1 MSFLG
6 AMGGEIVDLT
16 ASDPEESDHDPG
28 TKDPE
33 RLEDLIPEAALA
45 HVRAAGKGGAVLQFQ
60 QDIVDE
66 LLEKDGL
73 TCIAEGLGL
82 VEIIALLLKEH
93 TVPGGTQAGHLA
105 REIPRL
111 PETEAADTEDTV
123 DDASPPKLEYQ
134 VGQGAVLILGLND
147 FNKAALKVHCGL
159 HGMPFPPVVTAEVT
173 GTRRD
178 EIYRNGG
185 PMFVTT
191 RIAAVDILR
200 EALPQSN
207 IQGVIVANG
216 HRVTDMSQE
225 AFVIRLFRSG
235 NRAGF
240 LRALTD
246 RPGEL
251 CRGFSKVDQVMK
263 YLMTR
268 ELHLWP
274 RFQLTVKA
282 CLDSHA
288 PEVIELRQPLSD
300 RVRKIQ
306 EAIVHV
312 MDECMTE
319 LKKSRHV
326 DTSELTVE
334 AGLFKSFDRIVQR
347 QLDPVWN
354 VVSRRLKQVVWDL
367 RTLRNLANFLLR
379 YDAVTFL
386 RYLETLR
393 MTEGSMSMWMFT
405 ESAHTI
411 FEQARRRVY
420 VLRKTPAPA
429 GLGEGVGVGAKK
441 RRTPATDNPAPSA
454 LHMVLEPM
462 PKWRLIEEIV
472 REIET
477 DKTKLFAKME
487 KYGVDDATLVGDLD
501 ESTDESIA
509 SFLRHS
515 LDVRVPMD
523 EGGPS
528 LLERYGQGPT
538 LIVAKDEA
546 TAMQLTGMLLRGAD
560 GMMRSIWQKY
570 LRQRKASGE
579 LAKGKTKPAPV
590 AGRGGRVGGGGR
602 GGRGGRFM
610 SKMDRMRAAMMGE
623 AVPSGPPGAG
633 GRGARDPAAGPTP
646 GRGGR
651 GGRGGGRS
659 MNAAVIGTPAERDAI
674 AAEADRL
681 HKEELKKT
689 RAIEAPAAKAA
700 AAAGHKQ
707 ATGDLDPAGP
717 PPPKGKG
724 KGKGDKGASKETTN
738 EGEDDVAE
746 ERAFSGDLDDLDVE
760 TPEGAAIAADLLAE
774 RDVYVHAL
782 TDRAAVLATVWPSF
796 IVVHDP
802 DAAFIREIE
811 MHAAHRPGARMRVYF
826 MVHDTSVEEQ
836 RYLSQ
841 IRYESDS
848 FANLIRGKAHAAMP
862 FEQEGRVYNATPL
875 AIAGTSG
882 ASAAPVLPL
891 PQLAPLVDPKALAAS
906 RNTRQRGGQLSVPT
920 KLHVVVDIREF
931 MSSLPSILH
940 QSGFKVMPCTLEVG
954 DYVLS
959 PSMCVERKS
968 LPDLIESLRN
978 GRLVTQMQNM
988 CRHYKIPILLIEF
1001 ERDKAFGIQ
1010 NPADVPKDLNYNT
1023 TQGRL
1028 AMLVMR
1034 FPKMRIMWSRSLHMT
1049 AKMFADW
1056 KYAEEEPTIEVAS
1069 KVGVP
1074 QGGSGE
1080 PGAVNHAVNQA
1091 AIDMLR
1097 RLPGVTDSNY
1107 RRVMTAPGITCLA
1120 DLADVTMER
1129 LQEILGDPRQG
1140 RTLYEFLHAQYPV
1153 HMMGGGR

>member
-1 MSFLG
+1 
-6 AMGGEIVDLT
+6 MGGGAAGELVDLT
-16 ASDPEESDHDPG
+16 G
-28 TKDPE
+28 
-33 RLEDLIPEAALA
+33 EDSGEDDALNNVPEAALA
-45 HVRAAGKGGAVLQFQ
+45 HVRAAGGGGAVLQFQ

-66 LLEKDGL
+66 LLERDGL

-82 VEIIALLLKEH
+82 VEILALLLKEH

-111 PETEAADTEDTV
+111 PSGGAEDAAVDGEDG
-123 DDASPPKLEYQ
+123 DGAPPELEYR
-134 VGQGAVLILGLND
+134 VGAGPVLILGLNE
-147 FNKAALKVHCGL
+147 FNRTALKVHCKM
-159 HGMPFPPVVTAEVT
+159 HGMPYPPVITAEVT
-173 GTRRD
+173 GNRRE

-200 EALPQSN
+200 EALPPSN
-207 IQGVIVANG
+207 ILGVIVANG

-225 AFVIRLFRSG
+225 AFVVRLFRSG
-235 NRAGF
+235 NRRGF

-246 RPGEL
+246 RPGDL
-251 CRGFSKVDQVMK
+251 TRGFSKVDQVMK
-263 YLMTR
+263 CLMTR
-268 ELHLWP
+268 QLNLWP
-274 RFQLTVKA
+274 RFQLVVRA
-282 CLDSHA
+282 CLDAHA
-288 PEVIELRQPLSD
+288 PEVVELRQPLSN
-300 RVRKIQ
+300 RVKKIQ
-306 EAIVHV
+306 EAIVQV
-312 MDECMTE
+312 MEECMTE
-319 LKKSRHV
+319 LKKSKHV

-334 AGLFKSFDRIVQR
+334 AGLFKSFDRIIQR

-354 VVSRRLKQVVWDL
+354 VVSRRVKQVVWDL

-393 MTEGSMSMWMFT
+393 LTEGSMSMWMFT
-405 ESAHTI
+405 QHAHTI

-420 VLRKTPAPA
+420 ALRKPPVSPE
-429 GLGEGVGVGAKK
+429 GLGEGSGIGAK
-441 RRTPATDNPAPSA
+441 RAAPPESTAPA
-454 LHMVLEPM
+454 LRMVLEPM

-472 REIET
+472 KEIDD
-477 DKTKLFAKME
+477 DKEKLLRKME
-487 KYGVDDATLVGDLD
+487 KYGADDETLVD
-501 ESTDESIA
+501 ELTEDDKSIA
-509 SFLRHS
+509 SFLKSSKDIR
-515 LDVRVPMD
+515 RAEG

-528 LLERYGQGPT
+528 LAERYGQGPT

-546 TAMQLTGMLLRGAD
+546 AASQLTGMLLRGSE
-560 GMMRSIWQKY
+560 GLMRQIWEKY
-570 LRQRKASGE
+570 LRQRKAAGDA
-579 LAKGKTKPAPV
+579 AKGKEKPTSASSS
-590 AGRGGRVGGGGR
+590 GRGGGEGGRGGGR
-602 GGRGGRFM
+602 GTRPM

-623 AVPSGPPGAG
+623 AVPANPPGPA
-633 GRGARDPAAGPTP
+633 GRGARADAGAGGPGT

-651 GGRGGGRS
+651 GGRGGGRN
-659 MNAAVIGTPAERDAI
+659 MNVAVIGTPAEREAI
-674 AAEADRL
+674 AVEADRL
-681 HKEELKKT
+681 HKETLRKA
-689 RAIEAPAAKAA
+689 RAANAPAARARA
-700 AAAGHKQ
+700 RAGHKH

-717 PPPKGKG
+717 PPAKQQRKGKG
-724 KGKGDKGASKETTN
+724 KTTTGGSTIEEEREETTP
-738 EGEDDVAE
+738 
-746 ERAFSGDLDDLDVE
+746 AFPGNLDDLDVD
-760 TPEGAAIAADLLAE
+760 TPEGAAVAADLLAE
-774 RDVYVHAL
+774 RDIYVHAL
-782 TDRAAVLATVWPSF
+782 TDRAAVLATVRPSF
-796 IVVHDP
+796 IIVHDP

-811 MHAAHRPGARMRVYF
+811 VHAAHRPGARMRVYF

-841 IRYESDS
+841 INYESDS

-862 FEQEGRVYNATPL
+862 FEQEGRVYNETPL

-891 PQLAPLVDPKALAAS
+891 PQLQPLVDPKALAAA
-906 RNTRQRGGQLSVPT
+906 RNTRIRGGQLSNPT
-920 KLHVVVDIREF
+920 KLHVVVDTREF

-1010 NPADVPKDLNYNT
+1010 NPADVPRDLNYNT

-1028 AMLVMR
+1028 ALLIWR
-1034 FPKMRIMWSRSLHMT
+1034 FPKMRVMWSRSLHMT
-1049 AKMFADW
+1049 ARMFADW
-1056 KYAEEEPTIEVAS
+1056 KYAEEEPTVEVAS

-1074 QGGSGE
+1074 QGADAGE
-1080 PGAVNHAVNQA
+1080 RNSVNQP

-1107 RRVMTAPGITCLA
+1107 RRVLAAPDVVCLA
-1120 DLADVTMER
+1120 DLAELTMER
-1129 LQEILGDPRQG
+1129 MQEILGDPRQG

-1153 HMMGGGR
+1153 HMMGR

>member
-1 MSFLG
+1 
-6 AMGGEIVDLT
+6 
-16 ASDPEESDHDPG
+16 
-28 TKDPE
+28 
-33 RLEDLIPEAALA
+33 
-45 HVRAAGKGGAVLQFQ
+45 
-60 QDIVDE
+60 
-66 LLEKDGL
+66 
-73 TCIAEGLGL
+73 
-82 VEIIALLLKEH
+82 
-93 TVPGGTQAGHLA
+93 
-105 REIPRL
+105 
-111 PETEAADTEDTV
+111 
-123 DDASPPKLEYQ
+123 
-134 VGQGAVLILGLND
+134 
-147 FNKAALKVHCGL
+147 
-159 HGMPFPPVVTAEVT
+159 
-173 GTRRD
+173 
-178 EIYRNGG
+178 
-185 PMFVTT
+185 
-191 RIAAVDILR
+191 
-200 EALPQSN
+200 
-207 IQGVIVANG
+207 
-216 HRVTDMSQE
+216 
-225 AFVIRLFRSG
+225 
-235 NRAGF
+235 
-240 LRALTD
+240 
-246 RPGEL
+246 
-251 CRGFSKVDQVMK
+251 
-263 YLMTR
+263 
-268 ELHLWP
+268 
-274 RFQLTVKA
+274 
-282 CLDSHA
+282 
-288 PEVIELRQPLSD
+288 
-300 RVRKIQ
+300 
-306 EAIVHV
+306 
-312 MDECMTE
+312 
-319 LKKSRHV
+319 
-326 DTSELTVE
+326 
-334 AGLFKSFDRIVQR
+334 
-347 QLDPVWN
+347 
-354 VVSRRLKQVVWDL
+354 
-367 RTLRNLANFLLR
+367 
-379 YDAVTFL
+379 
-386 RYLETLR
+386 
-393 MTEGSMSMWMFT
+393 
-405 ESAHTI
+405 
-411 FEQARRRVY
+411 
-420 VLRKTPAPA
+420 
-429 GLGEGVGVGAKK
+429 
-441 RRTPATDNPAPSA
+441 
-454 LHMVLEPM
+454 
-462 PKWRLIEEIV
+462 
-472 REIET
+472 
-477 DKTKLFAKME
+477 
-487 KYGVDDATLVGDLD
+487 
-501 ESTDESIA
+501 
-509 SFLRHS
+509 
-515 LDVRVPMD
+515 
-523 EGGPS
+523 
-528 LLERYGQGPT
+528 
-538 LIVAKDEA
+538 
-546 TAMQLTGMLLRGAD
+546 
-560 GMMRSIWQKY
+560 
-570 LRQRKASGE
+570 
-579 LAKGKTKPAPV
+579 
-590 AGRGGRVGGGGR
+590 
-602 GGRGGRFM
+602 
-610 SKMDRMRAAMMGE
+610 
-623 AVPSGPPGAG
+623 
-633 GRGARDPAAGPTP
+633 
-646 GRGGR
+646 
-651 GGRGGGRS
+651 
-659 MNAAVIGTPAERDAI
+659 
-674 AAEADRL
+674 
-681 HKEELKKT
+681 
-689 RAIEAPAAKAA
+689 
-700 AAAGHKQ
+700 
-707 ATGDLDPAGP
+707 
-717 PPPKGKG
+717 
-724 KGKGDKGASKETTN
+724 
-738 EGEDDVAE
+738 
-746 ERAFSGDLDDLDVE
+746 
-760 TPEGAAIAADLLAE
+760 LLAE
-774 RDVYVHAL
+774 KDVYVHAL
-782 TDRAAVLATVWPSF
+782 TDRAAVLATVRPSF

>member
-1 MSFLG
+1 
-6 AMGGEIVDLT
+6 MGGGAAGELVDLT
-16 ASDPEESDHDPG
+16 GEDSGEDDP
-28 TKDPE
+28 
-33 RLEDLIPEAALA
+33 LNYVPEAALA
-45 HVRAAGKGGAVLQFQ
+45 HVRAAGGGGAVLQFQ

-66 LLEKDGL
+66 LLERDGL

-82 VEIIALLLKEH
+82 VEILALLLKEH

-111 PETEAADTEDTV
+111 PAGGAEDAAVDGEDG
-123 DDASPPKLEYQ
+123 DGAPPELEYR
-134 VGQGAVLILGLND
+134 VGAGAVLILGLNE
-147 FNKAALKVHCGL
+147 FNRAALKVHCKM
-159 HGMPFPPVVTAEVT
+159 HGMPYPPVITAEVT
-173 GTRRD
+173 GNRRE

-200 EALPQSN
+200 EALPPSN

-225 AFVIRLFRSG
+225 AFVVRLFRSG
-235 NRAGF
+235 NRRGF

-246 RPGEL
+246 RPGDL
-251 CRGFSKVDQVMK
+251 TRGFSKVDQVMK
-263 YLMTR
+263 CLMTR
-268 ELHLWP
+268 QLNLWP
-274 RFQLTVKA
+274 RFQLVVRA
-282 CLDSHA
+282 CLDAHA
-288 PEVIELRQPLSD
+288 PEVVELRQPLSN
-300 RVRKIQ
+300 RVKKIQ
-306 EAIVHV
+306 EAIVQV
-312 MDECMTE
+312 MEECMTE
-319 LKKSRHV
+319 LKKSKHV

-334 AGLFKSFDRIVQR
+334 AGLFKSFDRIIQR

-354 VVSRRLKQVVWDL
+354 VVSRRVKQVVWDL

-393 MTEGSMSMWMFT
+393 LTEGSMSMWMFT
-405 ESAHTI
+405 QHAHTI
-411 FEQARRRVY
+411 FEQSRRRVY
-420 VLRKTPAPA
+420 ALRKQPASGGPE
-429 GLGEGVGVGAKK
+429 GLGEGSGVGGK
-441 RRTPATDNPAPSA
+441 RAAPPESTAPA

-472 REIET
+472 KEIDD
-477 DKTKLFAKME
+477 DKEKLLRKME
-487 KYGVDDATLVGDLD
+487 KYGADDETLVD
-501 ESTDESIA
+501 ELREDDKSIA
-509 SFLRHS
+509 SFLKSSKDIRKAEG
-515 LDVRVPMD
+515 

-528 LLERYGQGPT
+528 LAERYGQGPT

-546 TAMQLTGMLLRGAD
+546 AASQLTGMLLRGSD
-560 GMMRSIWQKY
+560 GLMRLIWEKY
-570 LRQRKASGE
+570 LRQRKAAGDA
-579 LAKGKTKPAPV
+579 AKGKEKPTSAS
-590 AGRGGRVGGGGR
+590 AGGRGGAGGGR
-602 GGRGGRFM
+602 GGGRGPRPM

-623 AVPSGPPGAG
+623 SVPAGPPGPA
-633 GRGARDPAAGPTP
+633 GRGARADAGAGGPGGA

-651 GGRGGGRS
+651 GGRGGGRN
-659 MNAAVIGTPAERDAI
+659 MNVAVIGTPAEREAI
-674 AAEADRL
+674 AVEADRL
-681 HKEELKKT
+681 HKETLRKT
-689 RAIEAPAAKAA
+689 RAANAPAARERAR
-700 AAAGHKQ
+700 AGHKQ

-717 PPPKGKG
+717 PPAKQQRKGKG
-724 KGKGDKGASKETTN
+724 KSATGGSTIEEEREETTP
-738 EGEDDVAE
+738 
-746 ERAFSGDLDDLDVE
+746 AFSGNLDDLDVDS
-760 TPEGAAIAADLLAE
+760 PEGAAFAADLLAE
-774 RDVYVHAL
+774 RDIYVHAL
-782 TDRAAVLATVWPSF
+782 TDRAAVLATVRPSF
-796 IVVHDP
+796 IIVHDP

-811 MHAAHRPGARMRVYF
+811 VHAAHRPGARMRVYF

-841 IRYESDS
+841 INYESDS

-862 FEQEGRVYNATPL
+862 FEQEGRVYNETPL

-891 PQLAPLVDPKALAAS
+891 PQLQPLVDPKALAAA
-906 RNTRQRGGQLSVPT
+906 RNTRIRGGQLSNPT
-920 KLHVVVDIREF
+920 KLHVVVDTREF

-1010 NPADVPKDLNYNT
+1010 NPADVPRDVNFNT

-1028 AMLVMR
+1028 ALLIWR
-1034 FPKMRIMWSRSLHMT
+1034 FPKMRVMWSRSLHMT
-1049 AKMFADW
+1049 ARMFADW
-1056 KYAEEEPTIEVAS
+1056 KYAEEEPTVEVAS

-1074 QGGSGE
+1074 QGADAGE
-1080 PGAVNHAVNQA
+1080 RNSVNQP

-1097 RLPGVTDSNY
+1097 RLPGLSL
-1107 RRVMTAPGITCLA
+1107 IH
-1120 DLADVTMER
+1120 
-1129 LQEILGDPRQG
+1129 I
-1140 RTLYEFLHAQYPV
+1140 
-1153 HMMGGGR
+1153 